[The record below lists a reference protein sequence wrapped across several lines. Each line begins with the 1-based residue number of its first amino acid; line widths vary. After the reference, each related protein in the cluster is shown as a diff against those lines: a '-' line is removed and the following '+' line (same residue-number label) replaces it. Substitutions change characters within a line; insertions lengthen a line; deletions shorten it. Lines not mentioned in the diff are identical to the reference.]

1 MSVEKAYF
9 ERMVKAYSAKNKDQ
23 YLRHVAEADE
33 LLRQHREKSVLG
45 AIQSLKPLGLSSRRS
60 NM

>member
-9 ERMVKAYSAKNKDQ
+9 ERMVKAYSAEDKDQ

-33 LLRQHREKSVLG
+33 LLRQHREQSVLG
-45 AIQSLKPLGLSSRRS
+45 AIQSSKPIG
-60 NM
+60 